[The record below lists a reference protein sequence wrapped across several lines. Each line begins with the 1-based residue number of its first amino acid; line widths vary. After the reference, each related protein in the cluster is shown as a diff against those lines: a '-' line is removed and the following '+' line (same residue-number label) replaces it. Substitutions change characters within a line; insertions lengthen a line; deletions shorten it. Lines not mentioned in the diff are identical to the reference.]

1 MGRTVST
8 LLSLLAAGAL
18 VLSPLSSA
26 VAAQEQSQDA
36 AQPAQQQDDQSQ
48 NQKPSKKNG
57 KEKAKSDNQLKKELD
72 SPYKKWL
79 DEDVIYI
86 ISPEE
91 RHSFLHLATNE
102 EREQFIEAFWQRRNP
117 DPDSPENTFK
127 EEHYR
132 RIAYANEHYASGI
145 PGWKTDRGKIY
156 IMWGPA
162 DEVDSH
168 PTGGTWDRP
177 SDQGGGST
185 TTYPWETWR
194 YRHLDGEGL
203 GENVEL
209 EFVDPTSTGEYHMTI
224 DPSEKDALLRVPGAG
239 LTMAESMGLADKSQR
254 FSNTDGTNVAWN
266 ESGAGGQTE
275 QNNEFTR
282 LELMAAIF
290 RPPPVKFKDLEA
302 ISTSRLV
309 RDQVKFDYR
318 FDFLRITSDTVL
330 VPVTVQ
336 IPVKQLNFLQ
346 KDGVDSASLNVFARI
361 TTLSGRIVQT
371 FEDTLR
377 ADFPADLLA
386 KSVNTSRIYQ
396 KTVPL
401 SPGLYRL
408 DIVVKDVNS
417 GNVGVVNTRLAV
429 PRFQDDELSTS
440 SLILADDIRSVSTQ
454 DIGLGQFVI
463 GDVKVRPRM
472 DGTFAENDSI
482 GVFLQVYNL
491 KVDDK
496 TKKADAS
503 VEYRVT
509 KEKDS
514 KPTLTFDV
522 PADKVPQH
530 GEEMTL
536 ENRITLGSLPPGKYQ
551 LAVAVT
557 DNLAKQTITPTA
569 DFTVKPTPAG
579 KGAAAV
585 PAAAAPGAPAS
596 APPPAAEAT
605 ANPQGR

>member
-1 MGRTVST
+1 M
-8 LLSLLAAGAL
+8 
-18 VLSPLSSA
+18 LSPLTSA
-26 VAAQEQSQDA
+26 LAAQEQAQQDA

-48 NQKPSKKNG
+48 NQKSGKKG
-57 KEKAKSDNQLKKELD
+57 KEKVKSDNQLKKELD

-132 RIAYANEHYASGI
+132 RIAYANEHFASGI

-168 PTGGTWDRP
+168 PTGGNWDRP

-209 EFVDPTSTGEYHMTI
+209 EFVDPTSTGEYHLTI

-266 ESGAGGQTE
+266 EPGGNGPNA
-275 QNNEFTR
+275 QNNEFSR
-282 LELMAAIF
+282 LELEAAIF

-472 DGTFAENDSI
+472 DGTFAANDSI
-482 GVFLQVYNL
+482 GIFLQVYNL

-496 TKKADAS
+496 THKADTS

-509 KEKDS
+509 RDKDS

-530 GEEMTL
+530 GEEMTI
-536 ENRITLGSLPPGKYQ
+536 ENRITLASLPPGKYQ

-569 DFTVKPTPAG
+569 DFTVKPTPAA
-579 KGAAAV
+579 KGAAAA
-585 PAAAAPGAPAS
+585 PAAAPQAPAS
-596 APPPAAEAT
+596 APAPAPEAT